1 MNELPNKIG
10 FALRTYWHSF
20 AAIRRQYDPELIRSV
35 QNRKLGQLIRY
46 SAANV
51 KYYRELFDH
60 AGVEAEHIGTADD
73 LCKIPI
79 TTKSELRERFWD
91 FLPNRL
97 PPCRIS
103 RTSGST
109 GVPVCLLSDGS
120 SRMFNSS
127 AVVRYRRALGLGF
140 FGGAILTPLKRE
152 DEPDKKPHWSFLQG
166 IHKTYYI
173 NPYVHTAKNREYCAK
188 LFSRLNKPALIG
200 ITPAIR
206 ALAYGICDGLFAAV
220 RPRVVITSGQCL
232 EPHIKSLLESTFECI
247 VGDIYACNEAG
258 DIGWQCQ
265 FGEGYHI
272 NSDNVIAEILKDEM
286 PVEPG
291 QVGEIVITNLN
302 RYSMPIIRY
311 KNGDLGRFSRGICP
325 CGRQLPMLAEIVG
338 RTGEDIKLP
347 DGKIVP
353 WHQLKG
359 VMNHPQIRQFQFIQN
374 ADMNLDIKYICEPDT
389 RIRQLEHLLIQRC
402 RSIVGFSIS
411 ITTHRV
417 DRIALSQSGKNKLVI
432 CNVR

>member
-20 AAIRRQYDPELIRSV
+20 SAIRRQYDTEVIRSV
-35 QNRKLGQLIRY
+35 QNRKLRQLIRY

-51 KYYRELFDH
+51 KYYRELFED
-60 AGVEAEHIGTADD
+60 AGVETEHILTADD

-79 TTKSELRERFWD
+79 TTKNELRGRFWD

-97 PPCRIS
+97 PPCRVS

-109 GVPVCLLSDGS
+109 GVPVCLLSDRS

-127 AVVRYRRALGLGF
+127 AVVRYRRALGLGIF
-140 FGGAILTPLKRE
+140 SGSILTPLKRE

-173 NPYVHTAKNREYCAK
+173 NPYVHSAKNREYSAK

-206 ALAYGICDGLFAAV
+206 ALAYGIRDGLFASV

-232 EPHIKSLLESTFECI
+232 EPHVKSLLESTFECI

-272 NSDNVIAEILKDEM
+272 NSDNVIVEILKDEM
-286 PVEPG
+286 PVEAG

-311 KNGDLGRFSRGICP
+311 KNGDLGRFSTRDC
-325 CGRQLPMLAEIVG
+325 CCRCKLPMLAEIVG

-347 DGKIVP
+347 GGKIVP
-353 WHQLKG
+353 WNQLKG
-359 VMNHPQIRQFQFIQN
+359 VMNHPCIRQFQFVQE
-374 ADMNLDIKYICEPDT
+374 ADMSIVIKYVSEARSDNLSLEELT
-389 RIRQLEHLLIQRC
+389 IRRC
-402 RSIVGFSIS
+402 RSIVGLSVRIS
-411 ITTHRV
+411 MHHVEKIEP
-417 DRIALSQSGKNKLVI
+417 DSSGKHRLVI
-432 CNVR
+432 CNVL